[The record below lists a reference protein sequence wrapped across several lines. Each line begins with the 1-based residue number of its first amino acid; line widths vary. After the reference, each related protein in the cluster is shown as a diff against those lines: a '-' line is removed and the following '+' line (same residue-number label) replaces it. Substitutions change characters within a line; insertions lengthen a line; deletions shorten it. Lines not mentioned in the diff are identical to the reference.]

1 MEFLVLGI
9 FCTFL
14 ILCIASEASIIYAL
28 LAGFV
33 LFMGYGKSRGYSWK
47 ELGHMAF
54 EGIYKVKNILITF
67 VLIGMMTALWR
78 AAGTIPA
85 VICYTIR
92 FIQPSVFLLMVFL
105 LNCLVSVLT
114 GTALGTAA
122 TIGVV
127 CATMASALKISPWLT
142 GGTIL
147 SGVYFGDRCSPVST
161 SALLVAELTETNIYQ
176 NIKTMIKSA
185 AVPFVLSCIL
195 YGMISMRAGRSA
207 ELPNLVHRFSGQFV
221 ISWIALLPAVVILV
235 LSVLQAGV
243 KISMLASI
251 LTAVPVCV
259 FTQGISWQELPQL
272 LITGFHSGDA
282 AMAAMLN
289 GGGIV
294 SMIKVGAI
302 VCISSSYS
310 GIFQETGILDRVQK
324 IVEELAEKTFPFLAV
339 FVTAVITSIVACN
352 QTLAIMLTRQLCEK
366 TEEDQKKMAGYLED
380 SAVVIAP
387 LIPWSIACAVPL
399 SAVGASEISILAA
412 FFLYLLPVC
421 ECFAAF
427 IRKKKNV

>member
-14 ILCIASEASIIYAL
+14 ILCIVSEASIIYAL

-85 VICYTIR
+85 VICYTVR

-185 AVPFVLSCIL
+185 AVPF
-195 YGMISMRAGRSA
+195 
-207 ELPNLVHRFSGQFV
+207 
-221 ISWIALLPAVVILV
+221 ALLPAVVILV

-259 FTQGISWQELPQL
+259 FTQGISWQELSQL

-310 GIFQETGILDRVQK
+310 GIFQETGILDHVQK